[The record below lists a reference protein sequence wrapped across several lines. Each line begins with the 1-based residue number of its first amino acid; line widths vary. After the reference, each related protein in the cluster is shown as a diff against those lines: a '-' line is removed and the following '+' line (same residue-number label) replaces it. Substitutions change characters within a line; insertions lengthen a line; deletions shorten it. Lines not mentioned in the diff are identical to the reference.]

1 MWLARSVGVSTVSEL
16 KAFHRIWSQDLV
28 WKFKLLIM
36 VWCMFTVDPLS
47 SFSVKNPI

>member
-1 MWLARSVGVSTVSEL
+1 MWLARSVGVSASFEL
-16 KAFHRIWSQDLV
+16 KAFRRVWSQDLV
-28 WKFKLLIM
+28 WMFKLLIM